1 MKRFLIL
8 FAILLPTLF
17 SGGARAMTLSPDDV
31 AVHMADPS
39 SVTAILRATTLFNA
53 NDMTALNQYLDG
65 MPDLLREETLTML
78 AQQAQDFTGMTPERE
93 KFLVTISHQQ
103 PKYLVK
109 SQGNGFWVTMPAFN
123 YAGEAKWV
131 LNRWQIKVMQDEV
144 LRLLGYNQFKPA
156 EWLSFSSGDYALRR
170 EAMVTLVHKLSKAQ
184 LDTLMD
190 LYFAD
195 KDMVW
200 SPDNA
205 VLAALAEKSGE
216 TRAYDLLWRRR
227 TDSYSLSA
235 LQKLEMPPV
244 SEKHV
249 QLMIAATVNPVLA
262 QTAIR
267 QLTGLH
273 PLTENVKDFLTKQL
287 SDRQRGEN
295 VAALLAQNGHHAWL
309 KALAETTSGVTRRNI
324 QHGLKL
330 KIAGS

>member
-8 FAILLPTLF
+8 FALLLSSLL
-17 SGGARAMTLSPDDV
+17 SGATRAMTLSPDDV

-39 SVTAILRATTLFNA
+39 SVSAILRATTLFNA

-65 MPDLLREETLTML
+65 MPELLREETLSVL
-78 AQQAQDFTGMTPERE
+78 AQQALDFTHMTPERE

-131 LNRWQIKVMQDEV
+131 LNRWQIKMMQDEV

-170 EAMVTLVHKLSKAQ
+170 EAMVTLVHNLSKTQ
-184 LDTLMD
+184 LDTLLT
-190 LYFAD
+190 LYFDD

-200 SPDNA
+200 IPDNA
-205 VLAALAEKSGE
+205 LLAALAEKSGDV
-216 TRAYDLLWRRR
+216 RAYDLLWRRR
-227 TDSYSLSA
+227 TDSYSVSA

-244 SEKHV
+244 SDKHI
-249 QLMIAATVNPVLA
+249 QLMIAAAVNPVLA
-262 QTAIR
+262 QTAVR
-267 QLTGLH
+267 QLAGLH

-295 VAALLAQNGHHAWL
+295 VAVLLVQNGHQVWL
-309 KALAETTSGVTRRNI
+309 KALMENASGVTRRNI
-324 QHGLKL
+324 QHGLKT
-330 KIAGS
+330 AGG